1 MPLTNQLIPAFLY
14 SLSSPNFFKREGQP
28 IQLGQ
33 AYVRIQSVPH
43 KLTRLPLSAQL
54 LTPWGYST
62 LTDTSGFHVLSV
74 DYRGYG
80 KSTGSPSEAGLIQD
94 GIATVDWAMSV
105 AGVASERIVVVGQS
119 LGTAVTSG
127 VVEHF
132 AARDVEFAGVI
143 CEQFLNPT

>member
-1 MPLTNQLIPAFLY
+1 M
-14 SLSSPNFFKREGQP
+14 
-28 IQLGQ
+28 
-33 AYVRIQSVPH
+33 
-43 KLTRLPLSAQL
+43 
-54 LTPWGYST
+54 
-62 LTDTSGFHVLSV
+62 LSV